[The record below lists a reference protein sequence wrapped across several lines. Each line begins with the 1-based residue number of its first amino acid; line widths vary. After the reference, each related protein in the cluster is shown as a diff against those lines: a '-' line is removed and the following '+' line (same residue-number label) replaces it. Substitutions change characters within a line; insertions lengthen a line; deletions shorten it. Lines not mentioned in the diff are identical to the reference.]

1 VVVGFLISMRIY
13 LPGIEG
19 KSTEASM
26 PSFPPGCSHKG
37 WPKSEGLPQI
47 SVLAGSAA
55 PHLMDVLQPGWARHL
70 QASTCTPLDG
80 TSSRGRA
87 SHPALWPS
95 LCSGGH
101 ADRST
106 GGIWHHTL
114 GSIAIHRGSVALP
127 RRAAVQPEVDTSDR
141 LSLLA

>member
-1 VVVGFLISMRIY
+1 
-13 LPGIEG
+13 
-19 KSTEASM
+19 M
-26 PSFPPGCSHKG
+26 PCFPPGYSRKG
-37 WPKSEGLPQI
+37 WPKSEDLPQV
-47 SVLAGSAA
+47 SVLAGSPA
-55 PHLMDVLQPGWARHL
+55 PHLMGVLQPGWARHL
-70 QASTCTPLDG
+70 QASTCMPLEG

-101 ADRST
+101 AGRST

-127 RRAAVQPEVDTSDR
+127 RRAAAQPEVDALDGA
-141 LSLLA
+141 SLLA